1 MSKFCIPLLLLVLWG
16 CSETPTP
23 RPVGYFRIDLPSKN
37 YTTRDSLPFPFEFE
51 LPQYAK
57 VNLERTKKDSR
68 FLNIDF
74 PSYGARVH
82 MSYLKVDSNLPTLLD
97 DARTLVYK
105 HLEKAQDIS
114 ETTIYKED
122 KRVFGVFYTLDGN
135 TASGS
140 QFYLTDSTNHFV
152 RGALYFN
159 VVPNFDSIAPVQT
172 FIEEDIQ
179 NLIETLDWKQ
189 PSLN

>member
-1 MSKFCIPLLLLVLWG
+1 MKKLLFPFIFLILVA
-16 CSETPTP
+16 CKDAQVPKPT
-23 RPVGYFRIDLPSKN
+23 GYYRIDLPQKE
-37 YTTRDSLPFPFEFE
+37 YRIVDSLPFPFQFE
-51 LPQYAK
+51 LPQYAR
-57 VNLERTKKDSR
+57 VNLQRTKEDSR
-68 FLNIDF
+68 FLNVDF
-74 PSYGARVH
+74 LKFGARVH
-82 MSYLKVDSNLPTLLD
+82 MSYIKVDSNLPTLLND
-97 DARTLVYK
+97 SRSLVYK

-114 ETTIYKED
+114 EISIYKED

-172 FIEEDIQ
+172 FIEQDIQ
-179 NLIETLDWKQ
+179 NLIETLSWVK
-189 PSLN
+189 

>member
-1 MSKFCIPLLLLVLWG
+1 MKKLLFPLTFLILMA
-16 CSETPTP
+16 CNETPIP
-23 RPVGYFRIDLPSKN
+23 KPIGYYRIDLPEKKYSVK
-37 YTTRDSLPFPFEFE
+37 DSLPFPFQFE

-57 VNLERTKKDSR
+57 VNLERTKQDSR

-74 PSYGARVH
+74 PRYGARIH
-82 MSYLKVDSNLPTLLD
+82 MSYIKVDTNLPTLLD

-114 ETTIYKED
+114 EVSIYKED

-140 QFYLTDSTNHFV
+140 QFYMTDSSNHFV

-172 FIEEDIQ
+172 FIEQDMEH
-179 NLIETLDWKQ
+179 LIE
-189 PSLN
+189 SLTWR

>member
-1 MSKFCIPLLLLVLWG
+1 MNKLYIPLLLLALWS
-16 CSETPTP
+16 CSETPIP
-23 RPVGYFRIDLPSKN
+23 KPVGYFRIDLPEKN
-37 YTTRDSLPFPFEFE
+37 YESTDELPFPFEFE
-51 LPQYAK
+51 LPSYAK
-57 VNLERTKKDSR
+57 VNLERTKEDSS

-74 PSYGARVH
+74 PAYGARVH
-82 MSYLKVDSNLPTLLD
+82 MSYLEVDSNILPTLLE
-97 DARTLVYK
+97 DARSLVYK

-172 FIEEDIQ
+172 FIERDIQ
-179 NLIETLDWKQ
+179 NLIETLEWK
-189 PSLN
+189 